1 MELKWFKAT
10 TYTQGFGYVLN
21 LIRKELIALQP
32 VDSPDIAWDRTTDGI
47 KARIVPKAVED
58 VKSRTPDTGEIVAG
72 GGGASSEYNG
82 YFKVVDVAAS
92 SPAQIKIID
101 GANPAASVCG
111 MADVLASVPVATIT
125 KTNGTIVY
133 AIASYSSSVFTVT
146 FQCSGTTPT
155 GSVGYIP
162 IASVAG
168 DGTIRQLWVSNRLVF
183 RAEFLI

>member
-1 MELKWFKAT
+1 MRKKI
-10 TYTQGFGYVLN
+10 YGFSESAAGEIGEVLN
-21 LIRKELIALQP
+21 RYRAGFLG
-32 VDSPDIAWDRTTDGI
+32 SPA
-47 KARIVPKAVED
+47 P
-58 VKSRTPDTGEIVAG
+58 KSRHRANAPR
-72 GGGASSEYNG
+72 ASAAPAEYNG
-82 YFKVVDVAAS
+82 YFKVIDVAAS

-111 MADVLASVPVATIT
+111 MADVLASVPVSTIT
-125 KTNGTIVY
+125 KTNGTFVY

-162 IASVAG
+162 IASIAG